1 MNINRVEVLILNH
14 KEQAVKKFGRNS
26 QAIRYYQEGTSSDL
40 INDLYQHWFGI
51 NEACIVAHHLATISD
66 EQDDV
71 NYMVAVNHFN
81 ASTSY
86 ELKKVKG
93 KRLRYVFV
101 FFDQEEQEARA
112 YAYQLLKPMLLSN
125 KTQPVSVDID
135 YHNVT
140 FY

>member
-1 MNINRVEVLILNH
+1 
-14 KEQAVKKFGRNS
+14 
-26 QAIRYYQEGTSSDL
+26 
-40 INDLYQHWFGI
+40 
-51 NEACIVAHHLATISD
+51 
-66 EQDDV
+66 
-71 NYMVAVNHFN
+71 MVAVNHFN

-112 YAYQLLKPMLLSN
+112 YAYQLLKPMLLGN

>member
-81 ASTSY
+81 ASTSKK
-86 ELKKVKG
+86 LKKEQN
-93 KRLRYVFV
+93 LFFLFFFV
-101 FFDQEEQEARA
+101 IFF
-112 YAYQLLKPMLLSN
+112 
-125 KTQPVSVDID
+125 I
-135 YHNVT
+135 